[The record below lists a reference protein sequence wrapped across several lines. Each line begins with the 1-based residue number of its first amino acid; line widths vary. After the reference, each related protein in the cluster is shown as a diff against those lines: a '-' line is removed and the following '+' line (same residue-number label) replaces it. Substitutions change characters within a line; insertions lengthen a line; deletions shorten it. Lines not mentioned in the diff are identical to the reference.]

1 MKTDSKR
8 WKEEKGE
15 IDETRNKNEEQQ
27 VIERSRSDSDCSV
40 TAPRDDGLRA
50 EMPSVRIIVADEKIR

>member
-1 MKTDSKR
+1 MKTDTKR

-15 IDETRNKNEEQQ
+15 IDETRDKKEEKQ
-27 VIERSRSDSDCSV
+27 SRSDSDCSV